1 MLCERGPY
9 MVTAIPAQC
18 QAQPCVHVMLR
29 DHTER
34 RGGEELL
41 DDDNGSEAVQV
52 AHVTGDMSPAMRH
65 IVTCALCSLIR

>member
-18 QAQPCVHVMLR
+18 QAQPCVHVMLW

-34 RGGEELL
+34 REGEEELL

-52 AHVTGDMSPAMRH
+52 AHVTGDMSP
-65 IVTCALCSLIR
+65 TCATLCHVPSAAW